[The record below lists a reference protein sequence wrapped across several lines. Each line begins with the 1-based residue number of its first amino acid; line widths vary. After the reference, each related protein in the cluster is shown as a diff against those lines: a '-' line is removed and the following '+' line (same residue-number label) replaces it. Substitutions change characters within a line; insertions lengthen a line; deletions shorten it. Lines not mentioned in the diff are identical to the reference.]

1 MKYNFSKYSDSELLR
16 LIGEG
21 KKAKDDAFNELYNR
35 YSKKIYFYCKKI
47 LGNEQQAEDVFHDVF
62 INVVKSA
69 GNRNIVNNVPGYLFK
84 IARNLCLNVQRTV
97 KPELISIDEISENEL
112 YDRKQD
118 DLEDLISSAIEL
130 LPHDQRESFVM
141 QMYLGMTYNEIAITL
156 EVPVSTVRN
165 RIVRAKVR
173 MKEILSPFFE
183 KRNVNSL

>member
-1 MKYNFSKYSDSELLR
+1 MKYNFSKYNDSELLR

-21 KKAKDDAFNELYNR
+21 KSKKDEAFNELYNR

-47 LGNEQQAEDVFHDVF
+47 LGNEQQAEDVFQDVF
-62 INVVKSA
+62 INVVKSN
-69 GNRNIVNNVPGYLFK
+69 GNISIVNNVPGYLFK
-84 IARNLCLNVQRTV
+84 IARNLCLNSQRTI
-97 KPELISIDEISENEL
+97 KPEIISIDEINENEL
-112 YDRKQD
+112 FENRHD

-130 LPHDQRESFVM
+130 LLHDQREAFVM
-141 QMYLGMTYNEIAITL
+141 QMYLGMTYNEIASAL

-183 KRNVNSL
+183 KQKCE